1 MKVEMKIK
9 PFWVPSELNAEPRP
23 TASSS
28 RPIDFNE
35 ISPEDLGRLC
45 DDFKRAVFD
54 KAGFSMPPIDADPS
68 GQLDEARR
76 TIAELTSSTIKRR
89 LLLKDKEHAS
99 HFGLQKPYLAITAE
113 GAADSFED
121 IEYRL
126 NVCIREGS
134 IKSFTEIKPGFI
146 LTRHNGSQNTVEF

>member
-54 KAGFSMPPIDADPS
+54 KAGFSM
-68 GQLDEARR
+68 DEARR